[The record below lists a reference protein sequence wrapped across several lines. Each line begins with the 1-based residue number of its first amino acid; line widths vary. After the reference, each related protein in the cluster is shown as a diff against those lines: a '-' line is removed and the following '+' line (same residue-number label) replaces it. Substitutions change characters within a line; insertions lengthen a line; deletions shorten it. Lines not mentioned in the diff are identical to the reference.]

1 MQDSQPN
8 GAIWNARQ
16 LQSACRAGEG
26 GFVSEPEPC
35 TNASITPIQA
45 AIWRECGLLLRTRR
59 LSPAAC
65 LRLLRAGGYDGCL
78 SIKSVGSSPD
88 GPADAF
94 RRSLDNIRGLVAS
107 LTS

>member
-35 TNASITPIQA
+35 TNAAETHKLGDTLKDRYPAFDIGHIKAGQVVGWRGELERQA
-45 AIWRECGLLLRTRR
+45 A
-59 LSPAAC
+59 AAGE
-65 LRLLRAGGYDGCL
+65 AWKP
-78 SIKSVGSSPD
+78 SQT
-88 GPADAF
+88 
-94 RRSLDNIRGLVAS
+94 VA
-107 LTS
+107 

>member
-1 MQDSQPN
+1 MYEI
-8 GAIWNARQ
+8 GAMRIA
-16 LQSACRAGEG
+16 
-26 GFVSEPEPC
+26 
-35 TNASITPIQA
+35 
-45 AIWRECGLLLRTRR
+45 
-59 LSPAAC
+59 
-65 LRLLRAGGYDGCL
+65 L

>member
-16 LQSACRAGEG
+16 LQSGVPR
-26 GFVSEPEPC
+26 
-35 TNASITPIQA
+35 
-45 AIWRECGLLLRTRR
+45 RRRGLCLRTRR

>member
-1 MQDSQPN
+1 MSPN
-8 GAIWNARQ
+8 PSHAPTPQ
-16 LQSACRAGEG
+16 LRRFRPLYG
-26 GFVSEPEPC
+26 
-35 TNASITPIQA
+35 
-45 AIWRECGLLLRTRR
+45 RECGLLLRTRR

-88 GPADAF
+88 GPAAAF